1 MHYYKE
7 VGAYY
12 DKDAIDFEKRY
23 WQNSV
28 LQRIRQAFR
37 ELTKAHPF
45 HSALE
50 IGFGPGF
57 DLVHF
62 ARIFPESRFYGL
74 DVSAEMVK
82 LADAKIQVA
91 GFNHAQVAQG
101 SVEDIARVFPNTK
114 FDLIYVF
121 FGALNTVNNLPNAF
135 KELEKHLEP
144 NGRMC
149 LSFVNKWY
157 LMGMLIELLKGKPKR
172 AFARLN
178 KVWGGYSPT
187 EFLASTCYS
196 SHDIHQMASSAGLL
210 ISHQQGFSIFYPA
223 WYYHKLHKK
232 LPKKIR
238 HLLWRLDTA
247 IASGPLGRFGE
258 YAFYE
263 LRKVNN

>member
-1 MHYYKE
+1 MHYYSE

-23 WQNSV
+23 WKNGV

-37 ELTKAHPF
+37 EAVKTQPF
-45 HSALE
+45 QSALE

-62 ARIFPESRFYGL
+62 AHIFPESQLYGL

-82 LADAKIQVA
+82 IAEAKIHEAGCRNARVA
-91 GFNHAQVAQG
+91 LG
-101 SVEDIARVFPNTK
+101 SVEDIAAQFPGKK

-121 FGALNTVNNLPNAF
+121 FGALNTVENLPQAF
-135 KELEKHLEP
+135 IELEKHLETD
-144 NGRMC
+144 GRMC

-178 KVWGGYSPT
+178 RVWGGYSPT
-187 EFLASTCYS
+187 AFLASRCFS
-196 SHDIHQMASSAGLL
+196 SGELNAMARKAGLATV
-210 ISHQQGFSIFYPA
+210 QRAGFSIVYPA
-223 WYYHKLHKK
+223 WYYHQMHKR
-232 LPKKIR
+232 LPKKV
-238 HLLWRLDTA
+238 LDGLWRIDGA
-247 IASGPLGRFGE
+247 ISKGVFGRFGE
-258 YAFYE
+258 YALYE
-263 LRKVNN
+263 FRRAKD